1 MEWRMRIE
9 VWRKGVTVEARIGIE
24 VCGVELLDVRV
35 GLSGELL
42 IQQEVLLPEKFNL
55 SLGLSVL
62 LLDRLKSRITSTNK
76 TSDARMLR
84 N

>member
-1 MEWRMRIE
+1 MRLKC
-9 VWRKGVTVEARIGIE
+9 VK
-24 VCGVELLDVRV
+24 LLDMRV

>member
-1 MEWRMRIE
+1 MRLWRYGLRLKRM
-9 VWRKGVTVEARIGIE
+9 
-24 VCGVELLDVRV
+24 ELLDMSV

-55 SLGLSVL
+55 SLGLSL
-62 LLDRLKSRITSTNK
+62 LLLNRLKSGITSTNK
-76 TSDARMLR
+76 ASYARMLR

>member
-1 MEWRMRIE
+1 MKR
-9 VWRKGVTVEARIGIE
+9 
-24 VCGVELLDVRV
+24 VELLDMRV

>member
-1 MEWRMRIE
+1 MRLK
-9 VWRKGVTVEARIGIE
+9 R
-24 VCGVELLDVRV
+24 VELLDMRV